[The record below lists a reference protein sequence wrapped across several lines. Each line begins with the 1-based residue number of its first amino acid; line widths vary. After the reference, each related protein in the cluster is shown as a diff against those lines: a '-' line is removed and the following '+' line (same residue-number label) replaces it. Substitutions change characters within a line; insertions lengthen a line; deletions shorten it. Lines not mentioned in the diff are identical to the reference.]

1 MAQDLKRT
9 NEVKIAGRLDQQQIT
24 ATFSKQVLKINAK
37 DTKDNQWKEAE
48 IEIYI
53 KPDLLTQSGAA
64 IGDTILLEGW
74 LAFNFWNGRSFPRI
88 VATNVQVLEK
98 AGAQQQSQTQQQF
111 NQPQMVAANSA
122 QAQVA
127 PSNPSNLTAPNG
139 PTIPT
144 IPNVPN
150 IPM

>member
-9 NEVKIAGRLDQQQIT
+9 NEVKVAGRLDQQQIT

-48 IEIYI
+48 IEVYI
-53 KPDLLTQSGAA
+53 KPDLAAQTGAA
-64 IGDTILLEGW
+64 IGDTVLIEGW

-98 AGAQQQSQTQQQF
+98 AGAQQQAQQAQQAQPNSQF
-111 NQPQMVAANSA
+111 NQPQVAGEAPVAN
-122 QAQVA
+122 
-127 PSNPSNLTAPNG
+127 NG
-139 PTIPT
+139 PAV
-144 IPNVPN
+144 PNVPDVP
-150 IPM
+150 PMP